1 MKKNNFKI
9 LELKPIKDKSSIK
22 RTVFIKD
29 FIIEEIIGI
38 HEHEKIK
45 KQKIKFNIIL
55 NVDKS
60 SIPDEKDIKSIVDYE
75 KITNKLENLTKSK
88 KYNFLE
94 SLAEDSFKEI
104 FEDKRINSVAIKIE
118 KPEAIKNAGSV
129 GVEVF
134 KTRKDYEGSWVRKRI
149 NQKKNTLGF

>member
-1 MKKNNFKI
+1 MVKIYRGIRKMKKNNFKI
-9 LELKPIKDKSSIK
+9 VELKPTKSKNSIR

-29 FIIEEIIGI
+29 FVIEEIIGI

-45 KQKIKFNIIL
+45 KQKIKFNIVL
-55 NVDKS
+55 NVNQNS
-60 SIPDEKDIKSIVDYE
+60 APDEKDINSIVDYE

-104 FEDKRINSVAIKIE
+104 FEDNRINSVTIKIE
-118 KPEAIKNAGSV
+118 KPEAIRNAGSV

-134 KTRKDYEGSWVRKRI
+134 KTRKDYEGS
-149 NQKKNTLGF
+149 

>member
-9 LELKPIKDKSSIK
+9 IELKHDNNKSSIR

-29 FIIEEIIGI
+29 FIIQEIIGI

-45 KQKIKFNIIL
+45 KQKIKFNIV
-55 NVDKS
+55 VDVNQNT
-60 SIPDEKDIKSIVDYE
+60 IPDEKDLKSIIDYE
-75 KITNKLENLTKSK
+75 KITNKLEKLVKRK

-104 FEDKRINSVAIKIE
+104 FEDKRINSIKIKIE
-118 KPEAIKNAGSV
+118 KPDAIKNADSV

-134 KTRKDYEGSWVRKRI
+134 KNRNDYEGS
-149 NQKKNTLGF
+149 

>member
-9 LELKPIKDKSSIK
+9 IELKPDNKKSSIS

-29 FIIEEIIGI
+29 FIIQEIIGI

-45 KQKIKFNIIL
+45 KQKIKFNIVV
-55 NVDKS
+55 NVNQNTV
-60 SIPDEKDIKSIVDYE
+60 PDEKDIKSIVDYE
-75 KITNKLENLTKSK
+75 KITNKLENLVKNK

-104 FEDKRINSVAIKIE
+104 FEDKRINSLKIKIE
-118 KPEAIKNAGSV
+118 KPDAIKNADSV

-134 KTRKDYEGSWVRKRI
+134 KNRSDYEGS
-149 NQKKNTLGF
+149 

>member
-9 LELKPIKDKSSIK
+9 IELKPDNKKSSIR

-29 FIIEEIIGI
+29 FIIQEIIGV
-38 HEHEKIK
+38 HEHEKTK
-45 KQKIKFNIIL
+45 KQKIKFNIVV
-55 NVDKS
+55 NVNQNTV
-60 SIPDEKDIKSIVDYE
+60 PDEKDIKSIVDYE
-75 KITNKLENLTKSK
+75 KITNKLENLVKNK

-104 FEDKRINSVAIKIE
+104 FEDKRINSITIKIE
-118 KPEAIKNAGSV
+118 KLEAIKNAKSV

-134 KTRKDYEGSWVRKRI
+134 KTRKDYEGS
-149 NQKKNTLGF
+149 

>member
-9 LELKPIKDKSSIK
+9 LELKPTKDKSAIK

-38 HEHEKIK
+38 HEHEKIE
-45 KQKIKFNIIL
+45 KQKIKFNIVL
-55 NVDKS
+55 DVNQSFV
-60 SIPDEKDIKSIVDYE
+60 PDEKDIKSIVDYE
-75 KITNKLENLTKSK
+75 KITNKLKNLTKSK

-94 SLAEDSFKEI
+94 SLAEDSFGEI
-104 FEDKRINSVAIKIE
+104 FEDERINSVKIKIE
-118 KPEAIKNAGSV
+118 KPDAIKNAESV

-134 KTRKDYEGSWVRKRI
+134 KTRKDYEGS
-149 NQKKNTLGF
+149 

>member
-9 LELKPIKDKSSIK
+9 IELKPDNNKSSIR

-29 FIIEEIIGI
+29 FIVQEIIGI
-38 HEHEKIK
+38 HEHEKTK
-45 KQKIKFNIIL
+45 KQKIKFNIVV
-55 NVDKS
+55 NVNQNTV
-60 SIPDEKDIKSIVDYE
+60 PDEKDIKSIVDYE
-75 KITNKLENLTKSK
+75 KITNKLENLVKNK

-104 FEDKRINSVAIKIE
+104 FEDKRINSVTIKIE
-118 KPEAIKNAGSV
+118 KPEAIKNAASV

-134 KTRKDYEGSWVRKRI
+134 KARKDYEGS
-149 NQKKNTLGF
+149 

>member
-9 LELKPIKDKSSIK
+9 IELKPKKNKSSIK

-45 KQKIKFNIIL
+45 KQKIKFNVVLDI
-55 NVDKS
+55 DQRT
-60 SIPDEKDIKSIVDYE
+60 IPNEKNKNSIVNYE
-75 KITNKLENLTKSK
+75 KITNKLEKLVKSK

-94 SLAEDSFKEI
+94 SLAEDSFEEI
-104 FEDKRINSVAIKIE
+104 FKDKRINSVKIKIE
-118 KPEAIKNAGSV
+118 KPDAIKSADSV

-134 KTRKDYEGSWVRKRI
+134 KNRKDYEES
-149 NQKKNTLGF
+149 

>member
-9 LELKPIKDKSSIK
+9 VELKTEKNKSSIK
-22 RTVFIKD
+22 RSVLIKN
-29 FIIEEIIGI
+29 FIIHEIIGV

-45 KQKIKFNIIL
+45 KQKIKFNIVIDVDQ
-55 NVDKS
+55 NVL
-60 SIPDEKDIKSIVDYE
+60 PNEKDIKSIVDYE
-75 KITNKLENLTKSK
+75 KITNNLKNLVKNK

-104 FEDKRINSVAIKIE
+104 FDDKRINSVKIKIE
-118 KPEAIKNAGSV
+118 KPEAINNADSV

-134 KTRKDYEGSWVRKRI
+134 KSRKDYEGS
-149 NQKKNTLGF
+149 

>member
-9 LELKPIKDKSSIK
+9 IELKTEKNKSSIK
-22 RTVFIKD
+22 RSVLIKN
-29 FIIEEIIGI
+29 FIIQEIIGF

-45 KQKIKFNIIL
+45 KQKIKFNIVID
-55 NVDKS
+55 VDQNS
-60 SIPDEKDIKSIVDYE
+60 LPNDKDIKSIVDYE
-75 KITNKLENLTKSK
+75 KITDNLKNLTKRK

-104 FEDKRINSVAIKIE
+104 FEDKRINSVKIKIE
-118 KPEAIKNAGSV
+118 KPDAIKNAESV

-134 KTRKDYEGSWVRKRI
+134 KTREDYEGS
-149 NQKKNTLGF
+149 